1 MIRRGAGICIVILGV
16 FLIVAAVGLTVWNI
30 KTDIDEVVVY
40 GKIPSHSI
48 CIPTVASSNY
58 SPDFMYVVKRTN
70 GSKEL
75 NVVIETKAYDKE
87 SHTTPDEDTKIS
99 CAEAFFKAMTDSGYT
114 VHFRKQINSTG
125 VKAIIDSL
133 LLH

>member
-1 MIRRGAGICIVILGV
+1 M
-16 FLIVAAVGLTVWNI
+16 
-30 KTDIDEVVVY
+30 KTEIDEVIVY

-58 SPDFMYVVKRTN
+58 SPDFMYVVKKNDGT
-70 GSKEL
+70 KEL

-87 SHTTPDEDTKIS
+87 SHISPDEETKIS
-99 CAEAFFKAMTDSGYT
+99 CAEAFFKAMAASGYI

-125 VKAIIDSL
+125 VKNIINELISK
-133 LLH
+133 